1 MQLTKHTDFAF
12 RTLIYLASN
21 PETRTNIQTIADRF
35 DISKSH
41 LMKVV
46 SRLVNLGWIYSSR
59 GKGGGL
65 QLAVDAAEINLAEVV
80 RKMETTL
87 APVNCLEPV
96 CAINE
101 HCTLKPILWQAQK
114 EYFRFLEKFT
124 LQDVINDPTLQVLKI
139 A

>member
-21 PETRTNIQTIADRF
+21 TETRTNIQTIADRF

-46 SRLVNLGWIYSSR
+46 SRLVSLGWVYSSR
-59 GKGGGL
+59 GNGGGL
-65 QLAVDAAEINLAEVV
+65 KLAVDPAKINLAEVV

-87 APVNCLEPV
+87 APVNCQEPV

-124 LQDVINDPTLQVLKI
+124 LQDVINDPTLQILKI